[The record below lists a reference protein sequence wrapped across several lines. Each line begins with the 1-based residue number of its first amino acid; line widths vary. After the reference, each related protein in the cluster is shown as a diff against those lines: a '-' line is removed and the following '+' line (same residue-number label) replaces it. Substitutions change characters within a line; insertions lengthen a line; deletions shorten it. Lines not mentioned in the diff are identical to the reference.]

1 MIRETLD
8 FPTTTTFAIYLAVSE
23 VYSPKAIILARL
35 RCVMSMTYLIKK
47 VSNENCELLNHIL
60 SL

>member
-8 FPTTTTFAIYLAVSE
+8 FPTPTAFAICLAVSE
-23 VYSPKAIILARL
+23 VFSPKAIILARL
-35 RCVMSMTYLIKK
+35 RGVMSMMYLIKK